1 MIQGVYVANVTPF
14 AGDGAID
21 TPAYVGHVEWL
32 AERGVQGIVPFGTN
46 GEGPSIGMDEKVP
59 VLEALFAL
67 DLPLQIIP
75 CVGQSSLPDTL
86 EMVRALQGFPAE
98 ALLVMPPYFFKPP
111 PTEGLLRFYDTVL
124 RSATHPVIAYHIPQ
138 FAVAVPAEVVAGCDV
153 WGVKDSGAD
162 VDYGAAVMRTGKQ
175 VLFGSEHD
183 LWRRLSLG
191 APGVI
196 TALGNF
202 MPETMTAMHRCV
214 RTGDDVEG
222 KALSDRIERIH
233 KEVLAYVGPAPVK
246 RLAEARHGMP
256 MGGVRPP
263 LIDVEENFD
272 AQRILDLTGA
282 DLSRARF

>member
-14 AGDGAID
+14 DGDGEID
-21 TPAYVGHVEWL
+21 TAAYFGHVEWL

-46 GEGPSIGMDEKVP
+46 GEGPSIGMDEKLP

-111 PTEGLLRFYDTVL
+111 PTEGLRRFFDTVV
-124 RSATHPVIAYHIPQ
+124 RSARHPVIVYHIPQ
-138 FAVAVPAEVVAGCDV
+138 FAVAVPAEVIAGCDV

-162 VDYGAAVMRTGKQ
+162 VDYGAAVMGTGKK

-191 APGVI
+191 APGMI

-202 MPETMTAMHRCV
+202 MPEAMTAMYGCV
-214 RTGDDVEG
+214 QTGDAVEG
-222 KALSDRIERIH
+222 PMLSERIERVQ
-233 KEVLAYVGPAPVK
+233 KEILAQVGPAPVK
-246 RLAEARHGMP
+246 RLAEARHGLP

-263 LIDVEENFD
+263 LIDVEDDFD
-272 AQRILDLTGA
+272 AKAILDLTQAG
-282 DLSRARF
+282 

>member
-1 MIQGVYVANVTPF
+1 MIQGVYIANVTPF

-246 RLAEARHGMP
+246 RLAEARHGIP

>member
-14 AGDGAID
+14 AADGAID
-21 TPAYVGHVEWL
+21 TAAYIGHVEWL

-46 GEGPSIGMDEKVP
+46 GEGPSIGMDEKLP

-98 ALLVMPPYFFKPP
+98 ALLVMPPYFFKPAP
-111 PTEGLLRFYDTVL
+111 MEGLRRFYDTVV
-124 RSATHPVIAYHIPQ
+124 RSATHPVIVYHIPQ
-138 FAVAVPAEVVAGCDV
+138 FAVAVPAGVVAGCDV

-162 VDYGAAVMRTGKQ
+162 VDYGAAVLRTGKK

-202 MPETMTAMHRCV
+202 MPEAMTAMDRCV

-222 KALSDRIERIH
+222 KALSDRIERIQR
-233 KEVLAYVGPAPVK
+233 KVLGYVGPAPVK
-246 RLAEARHGMP
+246 RLAEARHGIP
-256 MGGVRPP
+256 MGDVRPP
-263 LIDVEENFD
+263 LVDVEDDFD
-272 AQRILDLTGA
+272 AKAIFDLTQPG
-282 DLSRARF
+282 LPPAR

>member
-59 VLEALFAL
+59 VLEVLFAL

-246 RLAEARHGMP
+246 RLAEARHGIP